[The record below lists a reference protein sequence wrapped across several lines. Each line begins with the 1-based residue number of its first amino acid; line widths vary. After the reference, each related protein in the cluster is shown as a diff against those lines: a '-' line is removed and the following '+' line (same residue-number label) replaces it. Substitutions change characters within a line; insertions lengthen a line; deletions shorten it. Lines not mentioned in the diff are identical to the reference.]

1 MFEPPWRLQGGFLSG
16 KAVAELS
23 SDSGAAEDSLPART
37 KPRSPAQLRGRSR
50 SLGAGT
56 APWITRVVPGSVFPR
71 DDAQRRAQRRAQSAV
86 YMSQRGASALS
97 AFSPVT
103 QPIYWHRISL
113 LSKLKLLKQ
122 TNANV
127 ILAVTAFLG
136 MGHNK
141 HWFSHRSQTKTF
153 TDFLSSDAVLNLAL

>member
-1 MFEPPWRLQGGFLSG
+1 MFEPLWRLQGGFLSW

-37 KPRSPAQLRGRSR
+37 KHRSPAQLQGRSR

-56 APWITRVVPGSVFPR
+56 ESWITRVVPGSVFPR
-71 DDAQRRAQRRAQSAV
+71 EDAQRRAQTAV
-86 YMSQRGASALS
+86 YTSQCGASALS

-153 TDFLSSDAVLNLAL
+153 RDFLPSDAVLNLAL